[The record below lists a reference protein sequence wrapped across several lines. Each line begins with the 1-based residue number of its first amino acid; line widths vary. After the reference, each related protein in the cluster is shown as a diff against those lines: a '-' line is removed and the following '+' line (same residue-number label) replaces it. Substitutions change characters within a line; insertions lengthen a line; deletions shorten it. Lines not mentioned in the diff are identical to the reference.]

1 MLENFAWPR
10 NLDQFRRV
18 LRELAV
24 TTSDFYI
31 QKESVKNALW
41 KENIEIPSSSS
52 ANIDLSGTLD
62 KITNDVVRIVLA
74 QENGNQKRAAERLK
88 IGRSTLWRML
98 KNDAKD

>member
-1 MLENFAWPR
+1 MEG
-10 NLDQFRRV
+10 
-18 LRELAV
+18 
-24 TTSDFYI
+24 
-31 QKESVKNALW
+31 
-41 KENIEIPSSSS
+41 NIEIPSSSS

-98 KNDAKD
+98 KNDAKE

>member
-98 KNDAKD
+98 KNDAKE